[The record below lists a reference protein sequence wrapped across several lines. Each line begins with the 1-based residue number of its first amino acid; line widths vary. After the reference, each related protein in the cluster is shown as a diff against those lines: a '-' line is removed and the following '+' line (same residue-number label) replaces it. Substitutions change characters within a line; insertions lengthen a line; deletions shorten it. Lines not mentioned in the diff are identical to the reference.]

1 MAINIFKLKIL
12 SRAKL
17 EVNEA
22 TEYYESRS
30 KGLGKIFYLEFKNYS
45 NTLRNIPFYE
55 EKYNIV
61 RTLPL
66 KKFPYTIHF
75 TVDEFEKS
83 VSIQAVTNDYQN
95 PDTTRIKIKKWE

>member
-1 MAINIFKLKIL
+1 MAVNNFKLKIL

-22 TEYYESRS
+22 AEYYESKS
-30 KGLGKIFYLEFKNYS
+30 KGLGKTFYLEFINYS
-45 NTLRNIPFYE
+45 KTLRNIPFFE
-55 EKYNIV
+55 VKYNIV

-75 TVDEFEKS
+75 TVDELEKII
-83 VSIQAVTNDYQN
+83 SIQAVTSNHQDPN
-95 PDTTRIKIKKWE
+95 TTRIKL

>member
-1 MAINIFKLKIL
+1 MALNNFKLKIL

-22 TEYYESRS
+22 AEYFESKS
-30 KGLGKIFYLEFKNYS
+30 KELGNVFYLEFKNYS
-45 NTLRNIPFYE
+45 KTLRNIPFFE

-61 RTLPL
+61 LTLPL

-75 TVDEFEKS
+75 TVDEFEKI
-83 VSIQAVTNDYQN
+83 VFIQAVTNNHQDPN
-95 PDTTRIKIKKWE
+95 TTRLKL